1 MSVNIFFY
9 LLIKIQHLDMDM
21 DNILKIIL
29 DMDNILKIILFL
41 QLHILFLNIR
51 ILIAINIR

>member
-1 MSVNIFFY
+1 MSVNIFFC
-9 LLIKIQHLDMDM
+9 LLIKIQHLE
-21 DNILKIIL
+21 
-29 DMDNILKIILFL
+29 MDNILKIILFL